1 MWKKKEGSGEKG
13 RETQRV
19 YCSVSENRDIELAVV
34 CSVSEKSNSRSVNHN
49 TEEHCYKYERLH
61 PTDSLAMEDFAQYKA
76 QARADL
82 TRDSNLDKAS
92 DLVAKRNVLLAD
104 PNIPDALKRAQ
115 LKQLNRQV
123 WTWRKKVRQPFDV
136 SPVPQV
142 GQDTATDPTKALVHA
157 LVKQLKDEPKEESL
171 ETKTPANVKP
181 PKPTP
186 TPRRPLPKIP
196 ATPLSGVTT
205 LPETKKFDRI
215 LGKSEKQFD
224 LIKQKYDRLTNPYKD
239 QGSSESGPPPK
250 KKKKEKET
258 LGKAVKR
265 GLKKGLEEGA
275 KQWLDF

>member
-1 MWKKKEGSGEKG
+1 
-13 RETQRV
+13 
-19 YCSVSENRDIELAVV
+19 
-34 CSVSEKSNSRSVNHN
+34 
-49 TEEHCYKYERLH
+49 
-61 PTDSLAMEDFAQYKA
+61 MEDFAQYKA

-92 DLVAKRNVLLAD
+92 DLVAERNVLLAD
-104 PNIPDALKRAQ
+104 PDIPDALKRAQ

-123 WTWRKKVRQPFDV
+123 WSWRKKVRQPFDV

-142 GQDTATDPTKALVHA
+142 GEDTATDPTKALVHA
-157 LVKQLKDEPKEESL
+157 LVKQLKEEPEEKP
-171 ETKTPANVKP
+171 KTPTNGKKPKPRNVLT

-196 ATPLSGVTT
+196 ETPLSGVTA

-224 LIKQKYDRLTNPYKD
+224 LIKKKYDKLTNPYKD
-239 QGSSESGPPPK
+239 QGPPPK
-250 KKKKEKET
+250 KKKEAKEQGSSEPKKKET

>member
-1 MWKKKEGSGEKG
+1 M
-13 RETQRV
+13 
-19 YCSVSENRDIELAVV
+19 
-34 CSVSEKSNSRSVNHN
+34 
-49 TEEHCYKYERLH
+49 
-61 PTDSLAMEDFAQYKA
+61 DSFDRYKA

-82 TRDSNLDKAS
+82 TRDSNLDKTS
-92 DLVAKRNVLLAD
+92 DLVAERNVLLTD
-104 PNIPDALKRAQ
+104 DSIPDALKRAQ

-123 WTWRKKVRQPFDV
+123 WTWRKLVRQPFSGEV
-136 SPVPQV
+136 SPV

-157 LVKQLKDEPKEESL
+157 LVKQLKEEPKEESL

-181 PKPTP
+181 PKPRNVLTPKPTP
-186 TPRRPLPKIP
+186 TPRRPQPKIP

-224 LIKQKYDRLTNPYKD
+224 LIKQRYDKLKNPYKD
-239 QGSSESGPPPK
+239 QSESGPPHK
-250 KKKKEKET
+250 KKKET

>member
-1 MWKKKEGSGEKG
+1 
-13 RETQRV
+13 
-19 YCSVSENRDIELAVV
+19 
-34 CSVSEKSNSRSVNHN
+34 
-49 TEEHCYKYERLH
+49 
-61 PTDSLAMEDFAQYKA
+61 MEDFARYKA

-92 DLVAKRNVLLAD
+92 DLVAQRNVLLAD
-104 PNIPDALKRAQ
+104 DSIPDALKRAQ

-123 WTWRKKVRQPFDV
+123 WSWTKKVRQPFGE

-142 GQDTATDPTKALVHA
+142 REDTATDPTKALVHA
-157 LVKQLKDEPKEESL
+157 LVKKLKEEPQEEKPAL
-171 ETKTPANVKP
+171 KTPANVRVPKP
-181 PKPTP
+181 RNVLTPKPTP
-186 TPRRPLPKIP
+186 TPRRPLPKMP

-215 LGKSEKQFD
+215 LNRSEKHFD

-239 QGSSESGPPPK
+239 ESGPPAK
-250 KKKKEKET
+250 KKKGQGASDPPPKKKET

>member
-1 MWKKKEGSGEKG
+1 M
-13 RETQRV
+13 
-19 YCSVSENRDIELAVV
+19 
-34 CSVSEKSNSRSVNHN
+34 
-49 TEEHCYKYERLH
+49 
-61 PTDSLAMEDFAQYKA
+61 DSFDRYKA

-104 PNIPDALKRAQ
+104 DSIPDALKRAQ

-123 WTWRKKVRQPFDV
+123 WTWTKKVRQPFSGEV
-136 SPVPQV
+136 SPV

-157 LVKQLKDEPKEESL
+157 LVKQLKEEPKEEL
-171 ETKTPANVKP
+171 ALKTPANVKRP
-181 PKPTP
+181 KPRNVLTPKPTP

-224 LIKQKYDRLTNPYKD
+224 RIRQQYEKLKNPYKD

-250 KKKKEKET
+250 KKKET

>member
-1 MWKKKEGSGEKG
+1 
-13 RETQRV
+13 
-19 YCSVSENRDIELAVV
+19 
-34 CSVSEKSNSRSVNHN
+34 
-49 TEEHCYKYERLH
+49 
-61 PTDSLAMEDFAQYKA
+61 MEDFAQYKA

-92 DLVAKRNVLLAD
+92 DLVAERNVLLAD
-104 PNIPDALKRAQ
+104 PDIPDALKRAQ

-123 WTWRKKVRQPFDV
+123 WTWTKKVRQPFSGEV
-136 SPVPQV
+136 SQV
-142 GQDTATDPTKALVHA
+142 GEDRATDPTKALVHA
-157 LVKQLKDEPKEESL
+157 LVKKLKEEPEEPAL
-171 ETKTPANVKP
+171 DVKTPANVKQP
-181 PKPTP
+181 KPRNVLTPKPTP

-224 LIKQKYDRLTNPYKD
+224 LIKQRYERLKNPYKD
-239 QGSSESGPPPK
+239 QESGPPK
-250 KKKKEKET
+250 KKKKET

-265 GLKKGLEEGA
+265 GLKKGLEDGA

>member
-1 MWKKKEGSGEKG
+1 MDVFD
-13 RETQRV
+13 R
-19 YCSVSENRDIELAVV
+19 
-34 CSVSEKSNSRSVNHN
+34 
-49 TEEHCYKYERLH
+49 
-61 PTDSLAMEDFAQYKA
+61 YKA

-92 DLVAKRNVLLAD
+92 DLVAQRNVLLTD
-104 PNIPDALKRAQ
+104 DSIPDALKRAQ

-123 WTWRKKVRQPFDV
+123 WTWTKKVREPFSGYG

-142 GQDTATDPTKALVHA
+142 GEDTATDPTKALVHA
-157 LVKQLKDEPKEESL
+157 LVKQLKEEPEEKPAL
-171 ETKTPANVKP
+171 KTPANVRVPKP
-181 PKPTP
+181 RNVLTPKPTP

-196 ATPLSGVTT
+196 ATPLSGVST

-224 LIKQKYDRLTNPYKD
+224 LIKQKYDQLTNPYKD
-239 QGSSESGPPPK
+239 ESGPPPK
-250 KKKKEKET
+250 RKKKEEVPKKKET

>member
-1 MWKKKEGSGEKG
+1 MDVFD
-13 RETQRV
+13 R
-19 YCSVSENRDIELAVV
+19 
-34 CSVSEKSNSRSVNHN
+34 
-49 TEEHCYKYERLH
+49 
-61 PTDSLAMEDFAQYKA
+61 YKA

-92 DLVAKRNVLLAD
+92 DLVAQRNVLLTD
-104 PNIPDALKRAQ
+104 DSIPDALKRAQ

-123 WTWRKKVRQPFDV
+123 WTWTKKVREPFSGYG

-142 GQDTATDPTKALVHA
+142 GEDTATDPTKALVHA
-157 LVKQLKDEPKEESL
+157 LVKQLKEEPEEKPAL
-171 ETKTPANVKP
+171 KTPANVRVPKP
-181 PKPTP
+181 RNVLTPKPTP

-196 ATPLSGVTT
+196 ATPLSGVST

-224 LIKQKYDRLTNPYKD
+224 LIKQKYDQLTNPYKD
-239 QGSSESGPPPK
+239 ESGPPPK
-250 KKKKEKET
+250 KKKEAKDQGSSEPKKKKET

>member
-1 MWKKKEGSGEKG
+1 
-13 RETQRV
+13 
-19 YCSVSENRDIELAVV
+19 
-34 CSVSEKSNSRSVNHN
+34 
-49 TEEHCYKYERLH
+49 
-61 PTDSLAMEDFAQYKA
+61 MEDFAQYKA

-104 PNIPDALKRAQ
+104 PDIPDALKRAQ

-123 WTWRKKVRQPFDV
+123 WSWTKKVRQPF

-142 GQDTATDPTKALVHA
+142 GEDTATDPTKALVHA
-157 LVKQLKDEPKEESL
+157 LVKQLKEEPKEEL
-171 ETKTPANVKP
+171 ALKTPANVKQP
-181 PKPTP
+181 KPRNVLTPKPTP

-239 QGSSESGPPPK
+239 QSGPPPK
-250 KKKKEKET
+250 KKKEDEPKKKKET

>member
-1 MWKKKEGSGEKG
+1 
-13 RETQRV
+13 
-19 YCSVSENRDIELAVV
+19 
-34 CSVSEKSNSRSVNHN
+34 
-49 TEEHCYKYERLH
+49 
-61 PTDSLAMEDFAQYKA
+61 MEDFAQYKA

-92 DLVAKRNVLLAD
+92 DLVAERNVLLAD
-104 PNIPDALKRAQ
+104 PDVPDALKRAQ

-123 WTWRKKVRQPFDV
+123 WSWRKKVRQPFDV

-142 GQDTATDPTKALVHA
+142 GEDTATDPTKALVHA
-157 LVKQLKDEPKEESL
+157 LVKQLKEEPEEKL
-171 ETKTPANVKP
+171 DVKTPANVKKP
-181 PKPTP
+181 KPRNVLTPKPTP

-196 ATPLSGVTT
+196 ETPLSGVST

-239 QGSSESGPPPK
+239 ESGPPAK
-250 KKKKEKET
+250 RKKKEEAPKKKET

>member
-1 MWKKKEGSGEKG
+1 
-13 RETQRV
+13 
-19 YCSVSENRDIELAVV
+19 
-34 CSVSEKSNSRSVNHN
+34 
-49 TEEHCYKYERLH
+49 
-61 PTDSLAMEDFAQYKA
+61 MEDFAQYKA

-92 DLVAKRNVLLAD
+92 DLVAQRNVLLAD
-104 PNIPDALKRAQ
+104 PDIPDALKRAQ

-123 WTWRKKVRQPFDV
+123 WSWRKKVRQPFDV
-136 SPVPQV
+136 GPVPQV
-142 GQDTATDPTKALVHA
+142 GEDTATDPTKALVHA
-157 LVKQLKDEPKEESL
+157 LVKQLKEEPEEKL
-171 ETKTPANVKP
+171 DVKTPANVKKP
-181 PKPTP
+181 KPRNVLTPKPTP

-196 ATPLSGVTT
+196 ATPLSGVTA

-224 LIKQKYDRLTNPYKD
+224 LIKQRYDKLKNPYKD
-239 QGSSESGPPPK
+239 PENTKKKKGGLSESSPPPK
-250 KKKKEKET
+250 KKET